1 MKQPKVWVAV
11 LNISW
16 RTAEKI
22 SQLHQLTCDE
32 VRDAVVCRSG
42 LPYVWDIDPDRG
54 ARAIVK
60 IQIRGRPALIVLYP
74 TDDSSGDVW
83 NLGSA
88 YFVDI

>member
-1 MKQPKVWVAV
+1 M

-22 SQLHQLTCDE
+22 TQAHGLTCDE
-32 VRDAVVCRSG
+32 VREAVVCVSG
-42 LPYVWDIDPDRG
+42 LTFSWHVHPERG
-54 ARAIVK
+54 ERAIVSV
-60 IQIRGRPALIVLYP
+60 QLRGRSALIVLYP
-74 TDDSSGDVW
+74 VDDELGDVW